1 MASPVTPSGLTFVPA
16 NEATWDDLQAVLGTK
31 GDPARCQCQRYKLTW
46 HEYHDMTREER
57 SFRLLEETDCGHPD
71 GGCTTGIVAYLD
83 GVPVGWCNIEPRPNF
98 TRMQNMPIPWSG
110 RQEDRSDPSVWVV
123 ACFVIR
129 LGHRRKGISRALAM
143 AAIDF
148 ARSRGA
154 RALEAYPM
162 ATQEGVEITWGELH
176 VGSRNSFAAAGFKEL
191 THPTK
196 RRYVMRIDFDQPP
209 RKSRAPQ

>member
-1 MASPVTPSGLTFVPA
+1 MAPAPAPSGLRIVPA
-16 NEATWDDLQAVLGTK
+16 NEASWDDLQAVLGTR

-57 SFRLLEETDCGHPD
+57 SFRLREEVDCGNPD
-71 GGCTTGIVAYLD
+71 GDGTTGIVAYLD

-98 TRMQNMPIPWSG
+98 TRMQKMPIPWAG
-110 RQEDRSDPSVWVV
+110 RAEERGDDTVWVV

-129 LGHRRKGISRALAM
+129 LGYRRRGISRALAV

-148 ARSRGA
+148 ARSHGA

-162 ATQEGVEITWGELH
+162 ITQEGVEITWGELH
-176 VGSRNSFAAAGFKEL
+176 VGSRNSFAAAGFREV
-191 THPTK
+191 THPSK
-196 RRYVMRIDFDQPP
+196 RRYVMRVDFAD
-209 RKSRAPQ
+209 

>member
-1 MASPVTPSGLTFVPA
+1 MAPSPPSLTIVPA
-16 NEATWDDLQAVLGTK
+16 NQATWEDLQAVLGTK

-57 SFRLLEETDCGHPD
+57 SFLLREETDCGNPASD
-71 GGCTTGIVAYLD
+71 CTSGIIAYLD
-83 GVPVGWCNIEPRPNF
+83 DVPVGWCNIEPRPNF
-98 TRMQNMPIPWSG
+98 TRMRNMPTPWAG
-110 RQEDRSDPSVWVV
+110 RDEDRDDPTVWVV

-129 LGHRRKGISRALAM
+129 LGHRRKGISRALAV
-143 AAIDF
+143 ASIDF

-162 ATQEGVEITWGELH
+162 ATKEGVEITWGELH

-191 THPTK
+191 THPSK
-196 RRYVMRIDFDQPP
+196 RRYVMRVDFPEAP
-209 RKSRAPQ
+209 RRRRAPQ

>member
-1 MASPVTPSGLTFVPA
+1 MTPKPVSPGLRIVPA
-16 NEATWDDLQAVLGTK
+16 NQATWEDLQAVLGTK

-57 SFRLLEETDCGHPD
+57 AFRLREETDCGYPD
-71 GGCTTGIVAYLD
+71 SDSTTGIVAYLD

-110 RQEDRSDPSVWVV
+110 RTEDRSDPRVWVV

-129 LGHRRKGISRALAM
+129 VGYRRRGISRALAV

-154 RALEAYPM
+154 RVLEAYPM
-162 ATQEGVEITWGELH
+162 ITQEGVEITWGELH
-176 VGSRNSFAAAGFKEL
+176 VGSRNAFAAAGFREV
-191 THPTK
+191 THPSK
-196 RRYVMRIDFDQPP
+196 RRYVMRVDFDT
-209 RKSRAPQ
+209 